1 MLAPAI
7 SKEDYL
13 LLSKL
18 GGSWARNRPRLKRE
32 PVGLRPVVMR
42 SVRTVALVALLGCAV
57 RVWPQQAEPTSSIA
71 AANSALPDAPQAE
84 GSAAQQIAA
93 DLRSGRIHGVVVDA
107 DGAVYQGV
115 HIALTAQAQPVRSA
129 TSDSNGSF
137 DFSDVPPGAFK
148 LILSSTGFKTQV
160 ITGVLHDGES
170 FETKAVVLPINPTT
184 SIVRVTASTQEIA
197 LAQLHEE
204 EKQRVLGIIP
214 NFYVAYAPNA
224 APLTSKEKFNLAW
237 KTSID
242 PVSFLAAGF
251 FAGIEQANNT
261 FAGYGQG
268 AQGYAKR
275 YGANYADS
283 FIDTMVGGAILPS
296 LLKQDPR
303 YFYKGT
309 GTIRSR
315 VLYAIA
321 TSVICKGDNGH
332 WQPNYSGI
340 IGGLAAGGISNL
352 YYPASDQN
360 GASVTFENA
369 GIGIAGGAVQN
380 LLQEFLIRKL
390 THKVPDYGQ
399 AKP

>member
-1 MLAPAI
+1 M
-7 SKEDYL
+7 
-13 LLSKL
+13 
-18 GGSWARNRPRLKRE
+18 
-32 PVGLRPVVMR
+32 
-42 SVRTVALVALLGCAV
+42 ALLGCAV
-57 RVWPQQAEPTSSIA
+57 RVWPQQAESAPPIA
-71 AANSALPDAPQAE
+71 AANSALPDAPRAQGA
-84 GSAAQQIAA
+84 AAQSLP
-93 DLRSGRIHGVVVDA
+93 DESRPGSIHGVVVDA

-115 HIALTAQAQPVRSA
+115 HVTLAAHAQPFRTA

-137 DFSDVPPGAFK
+137 DFSEVPPGAFK
-148 LILSSTGFKTQV
+148 LTLSSSGFKAQV
-160 ITGVLHDGES
+160 ISGVLHGGQSYEA
-170 FETKAVVLPINPTT
+170 KAVVLPISPTT
-184 SIVRVTASTQEIA
+184 SVVRVTASTQEIA

-224 APLTSKEKFNLAW
+224 APLTSKDKFNLAW

-242 PVSFLAAGF
+242 PITFLSAGF

-275 YGANYADS
+275 YGANFADD
-283 FIDTMVGGAILPS
+283 FIDTMIGGAILPS

-309 GTIRSR
+309 GTVRSR

-321 TSVICKGDNGH
+321 SSVICKGDDGH
-332 WQPNYSGI
+332 WQPDYSGI

-369 GIGIAGGAVQN
+369 GIGIAGSAVQN
-380 LLQEFLIRKL
+380 LFQEFVVRKL
-390 THKVPDYGQ
+390 THKVPDYGP